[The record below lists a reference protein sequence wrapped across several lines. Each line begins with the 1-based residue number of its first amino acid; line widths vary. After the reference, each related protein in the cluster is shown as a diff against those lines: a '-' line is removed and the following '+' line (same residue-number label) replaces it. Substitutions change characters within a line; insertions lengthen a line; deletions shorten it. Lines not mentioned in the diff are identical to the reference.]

1 MCATHTTMP
10 NTLLESSRGVV
21 RNATKDLKT
30 AGFVDLDSEGE
41 PTRLA
46 PTRVRA
52 YDGLLVVLDRER
64 VAAHEEADLDRVAAG
79 GTDSAYQAING
90 SVQTSGNAGYK
101 VQLPT
106 AGDAGFQAGDSPRS
120 TARQTAPG
128 VLCIYRNRRFEVV
141 DAVLTVREEQVQ

>member
-1 MCATHTTMP
+1 MP
-10 NTLLESSRGVV
+10 NKLLDSSRGVV
-21 RNATKDLKT
+21 RNTTTELKT
-30 AGFVDLDSEGE
+30 AGFVETDADNE

-52 YDGLLVVLDRER
+52 YDRLLLVVDCER
-64 VAAHEEADLDRVAAG
+64 VADHEEAELDRVAAD

-106 AGDAGFQAGDSPRS
+106 AEDAGFQAGDSPRA

-128 VLCIYRNRRFEVV
+128 VVCIYSDRQWETV
-141 DAVLTVREEQVQ
+141 DAALTIREEQVNE

>member
-1 MCATHTTMP
+1 MP

-21 RNATKDLKT
+21 RNTTTELKT
-30 AGFVDLDSEGE
+30 AGFVETNSDNE
-41 PTRLA
+41 PARLA

-52 YDGLLVVLDRER
+52 YDRLLLIVDRER
-64 VAAHEEADLDRVAAG
+64 VANHEEAELDQVAAD
-79 GTDSAYQAING
+79 GTDSTYQAING

-106 AGDAGFQAGDSPRS
+106 AEDASFQAGDDPRA

-128 VLCIYRNRRFEVV
+128 VVCIYSDRQWETV
-141 DAVLTVREEQVQ
+141 DAVLTIREEQASE